1 MSEVRNKNGAAANG
15 SVEIKEQEHIQ
26 WENLLETERSC
37 APLVDIYETEDD
49 YILTAHLPGVKK
61 ENIKLNIEDGSLLIF
76 GKINYHEA
84 LNRKYILNES
94 DLANYYRKFKLSDSV
109 NLEKIE
115 ALYENGLLQ
124 IKLPKHDYVKP
135 RNISIK

>member
-1 MSEVRNKNGAAANG
+1 MSEVKNKNGSAANG

-94 DLANYYRKFKLSDSV
+94 DSANYYRKFKLSDSV
-109 NLEKIE
+109 NIEKIE
-115 ALYENGLLQ
+115 ASYENGLLQ